1 MRAKPNDLEF
11 RISNIEYR
19 TAEVNPG
26 ASIFDILHSIFCG
39 SKEIFLNSFN
49 RLWFKQGSVVP
60 IVLASPLA
68 AMLLFFPVAKTPLA
82 NESAGS
88 ATPAGDRDAAPVSAL
103 SSLPSF
109 PGAEGCGAFTPGSRE
124 GTVYEVTNLE
134 DSGPGSLRDAVSQG
148 HRTIVFRVSGT
159 IALKNPLR
167 VAQPFITIAGQTAT
181 GGGICLRNYT
191 FQISTHDV
199 IVRFIRSRLG
209 DESRQE
215 NDSISILNGCRD
227 VILDHCSATWS
238 VDEGLSTSGMDSNI
252 TVQWCLIAE
261 ALDSS
266 VHSKGAHGYG
276 SLARASGPVTWH
288 HNLWAHN
295 HSRNPRLGDNYGK
308 GAHPAFDVRNNVMY
322 DYGDTCSGLTQG
334 IFTVNYIGN
343 YICPGPSSKA
353 KFPIHIGAE
362 SDIQFYL
369 RDNVMEGND
378 ALTADNAKFV
388 DALEIN
394 GKVQARIVEKPFDAP
409 PVATGSARDAYKM
422 VLAAVGACNPVRD
435 SVDARIINDVMER
448 KGKIINS
455 QKDVGG
461 WPDLKSA
468 PAPADS
474 DHDGMPDSW
483 EIAHGFNPKDASDAQ
498 ADPDKDGYTNLE
510 EYLNGTNPNQY
521 VDYRNPKNNTDTWTT
536 ARIKTAK

>member
-1 MRAKPNDLEF
+1 MRTI
-11 RISNIEYR
+11 ISIALISAIAV
-19 TAEVNPG
+19 TP
-26 ASIFDILHSIFCG
+26 F
-39 SKEIFLNSFN
+39 IFL
-49 RLWFKQGSVVP
+49 
-60 IVLASPLA
+60 
-68 AMLLFFPVAKTPLA
+68 MAKAP
-82 NESAGS
+82 
-88 ATPAGDRDAAPVSAL
+88 PAGEPARAAKSAPDHTSAPVSAL
-103 SSLPSF
+103 SPLPSF
-109 PGAEGCGAFTPGSRE
+109 PGAEGCGAFTPGGRG

-159 IALKNPLR
+159 IDLKRPLR
-167 VAQPFITIAGQTAT
+167 VAQPFITIAGQTAP
-181 GGGICLRNYT
+181 GDGICLRTFT

-215 NDSISILNGCRD
+215 DDSISILHGCSD
-227 VILDHCSATWS
+227 VIVDHCSATWS

-266 VHSKGAHGYG
+266 IHSKGAHGYG

-308 GAHPAFDVRNNVMY
+308 GTHPAFDVRNNVMY

-343 YICPGPSSKA
+343 YIRPGPSSKA

-362 SDIQFYL
+362 SDMQFYL
-369 RDNVMEGND
+369 RDNVMVGND

-409 PVATGSARDAYKM
+409 PVATVSARDAYTM
-422 VLAAVGACNPVRD
+422 VLAAVGACKPVRD
-435 SVDARIINDVMER
+435 SVDARIIKDVIEG

-468 PAPADS
+468 PAPVDS
-474 DHDGMPDSW
+474 DHDGMPDQW
-483 EIAHGFNPKDASDAQ
+483 EIAHGLNPKDASDAH
-498 ADPDKDGYTNLE
+498 ADPDKDRYTNLE
-510 EYLNGTNPNQY
+510 EYLNGTDPNQY
-521 VDYRNPKNNTDTWTT
+521 IDYCNPKNNTD
-536 ARIKTAK
+536 ALPSALINAAK

>member
-1 MRAKPNDLEF
+1 L
-11 RISNIEYR
+11 ISNDK
-19 TAEVNPG
+19 NNMC
-26 ASIFDILHSIFCG
+26 SIFLSDW
-39 SKEIFLNSFN
+39 LNHHAGVSSM
-49 RLWFKQGSVVP
+49 RTIIS
-60 IVLASPLA
+60 IVLISILAATLLLAAKAPFADEQASPA
-68 AMLLFFPVAKTPLA
+68 
-82 NESAGS
+82 
-88 ATPAGDRDAAPVSAL
+88 AAPVSTL
-103 SSLPSF
+103 RPLPSF
-109 PGAEGCGAFTPGSRE
+109 PGAEGFGAFTPGGRG

-159 IALKNPLR
+159 IDLKSQLR
-167 VAQPFITIAGQTAT
+167 VTQPFITIAGQTAP
-181 GGGICLRNYT
+181 GNGICLRNYT

-209 DESRQE
+209 DVSRQE
-215 NDSISILNGCRD
+215 DDSISILNGCTD
-227 VILDHCSATWS
+227 VIVDHCSATWS
-238 VDEGLSTSGMDSNI
+238 VDEGLSTSGNDSSI

-266 VHSKGAHGYG
+266 IHSKGAHGYG
-276 SLARASGPVTWH
+276 SLARANGPVSWH

-295 HSRNPRLGDNYGK
+295 NSRNPRLGDSYGL
-308 GAHPAFDVRNNVMY
+308 GPHPAFDVRNNVIY
-322 DYGDTCSGLTQG
+322 DYGDTCTGLTQG
-334 IFTVNYIGN
+334 IFTVNYVGN
-343 YICPGPSSKA
+343 YIRPGPSSRT

-394 GKVQARIVEKPFDAP
+394 GKVQARIVDKPFDAP
-409 PVATGSARDAYKM
+409 PVAAVSALFAYRQ
-422 VLAAVGACNPVRD
+422 VLAAVGACKPARD
-435 SVDARIINDVMER
+435 SADARIINNVLEG

-461 WPDLKSA
+461 WPDLKST

-474 DHDGMPDSW
+474 DHDGMPDQW
-483 EIAHGFNPKDASDAQ
+483 ETIHGLNPKDASDAQ
-498 ADPDKDGYTNLE
+498 ADRDKDGYPNLE
-510 EYLNGTNPNQY
+510 EYLNGTDPNHY
-521 VDYRNPKNNTDTWTT
+521 VDYRNPNNNTDALTT
-536 ARIKTAK
+536 ALIRAAK